1 MERRFASVEWLSE
14 SSQRNATH
22 PNVDLLA
29 CRSSTSALQN
39 LKEVSIQGMDRP
51 SSATSNNEKENCIDH
66 TAAQYQVEKTQ
77 TETHEH
83 QNSDTDSTRSPGSL
97 SEEEATSRSR
107 TRFTKEQMQELEKS
121 FMENR
126 YIGSNEKKRLSKVL
140 KLSETQIKTWF
151 QNRRMKFKRQSQDA
165 RVEAFFSGLY
175 VPYYGYSN
183 LQTPTCPV
191 RPELAIPLASPAS
204 APHIKTWFQNRR
216 MKFKHQNQDAT
227 VDAFFSGLYF
237 PYYGYSNLPTPAC
250 PVRPELAMPYAP
262 LAPAPHVVPHSSTAI
277 RPYLPSSMPPTNL
290 GSYPCPSF
298 FVHPLLRDSAGPR
311 YSPY

>member
-77 TETHEH
+77 TETHDMAMLRKPFKEIRLCTPSPSSEH

-204 APHIKTWFQNRR
+204 APH
-216 MKFKHQNQDAT
+216 
-227 VDAFFSGLYF
+227 VG
-237 PYYGYSNLPTPAC
+237 
-250 PVRPELAMPYAP
+250 
-262 LAPAPHVVPHSSTAI
+262 PHSSTVI
-277 RPYLPSSMPPTNL
+277 RPYLPSSTPPTNL
-290 GSYPCPSF
+290 GSYPYPFFVQPSF
-298 FVHPLLRDSAGPR
+298 RDSAGPR